1 VKGKNML
8 IKQSQTKWT
17 LLSGFTVA
25 LIGAWIVSGC
35 SSQDAPAPSASTSP
49 STQPVH
55 AAVIGSTTHKS
66 GNQLWSENC
75 SRCHNIR
82 PPEYFSDAQWD
93 IIAHHMRLRANL
105 TGEEQRKIVEFLQAS
120 N

>member
-1 VKGKNML
+1 ML
-8 IKQSQTKWT
+8 SENLHTRWT
-17 LLSGFTVA
+17 AA
-25 LIGAWIVSGC
+25 LAVIAAMFVGAWMVSGC
-35 SSQDAPAPSASTSP
+35 ASGDPPPQGASASP

-55 AAVIGSTTHKS
+55 AAMMDSTTHKS

-82 PPEYFSDAQWD
+82 PPEYYSDAQWD
-93 IIAHHMRLRANL
+93 IVVHHMRLRANI
-105 TGEEQRKIVEFLQAS
+105 TGEEQRKISEFLRAS

>member
-1 VKGKNML
+1 ML
-8 IKQSQTKWT
+8 IKQPQRKWT
-17 LLSGFTVA
+17 AAIAAVA
-25 LIGAWIVSGC
+25 VTIIGAWIVSGC
-35 SSQDAPAPSASTSP
+35 SSQDASSPATAASP

-55 AAVIGSTTHKS
+55 ASIFETTTHKS

-82 PPEYFSDAQWD
+82 PPEYYSDAQWD
-93 IIAHHMRLRANL
+93 IVVHHMRLRANL
-105 TGEEQRKIVEFLQAS
+105 TGEEQRKISEFLRAA

>member
-1 VKGKNML
+1 MWNR
-8 IKQSQTKWT
+8 QSQKKWT
-17 LLSGFTVA
+17 VLSGITVA
-25 LIGAWIVSGC
+25 LIGAWVVAGC
-35 SSQDAPAPSASTSP
+35 SSQDTPPPSAAA

-55 AAVIGSTTHKS
+55 AAAIESSTHKS

-105 TGEEQRKIVEFLQAS
+105 TGEEQRKIVEFLQA
-120 N
+120 

>member
-1 VKGKNML
+1 M
-8 IKQSQTKWT
+8 KWLAALAVAAT
-17 LLSGFTVA
+17 LT
-25 LIGAWIVSGC
+25 GAWMIAGC
-35 SSQDAPAPSASTSP
+35 TSQEAPSPTAAVPP

-55 AAVIGSTTHKS
+55 ASIFESTTHKS

-82 PPEYFSDAQWD
+82 PPEYYSDAQWD
-93 IIAHHMRLRANL
+93 IVVHHMRLRANL
-105 TGEEQRKIVEFLQAS
+105 TGEEQRKIAEFLKAS